1 MFAAAAAI
9 LLISGAGITALV
21 VRGGLRAQ
29 DVRTDTPAT
38 RVAEQ
43 TATTPPAPSTP
54 THVGVAGGAVQQSAG
69 APDPSHPTSAP
80 IDSAAAA
87 PRTAPPSRPTSSAP
101 AAEPAPAPVNRP
113 TGSAAAPNV
122 PNFSSLN
129 VAISTASSEVKMVP
143 PELLV
148 DVRSRL
154 SSGEDQSEQGEYL
167 AARRIFRA
175 VLQHIDS
182 ATARYPSSQALRALR
197 RDVEQADQNA
207 LRACIAEN
215 EMHRKRGEQPGSCQ

>member
-1 MFAAAAAI
+1 
-9 LLISGAGITALV
+9 
-21 VRGGLRAQ
+21 
-29 DVRTDTPAT
+29 
-38 RVAEQ
+38 
-43 TATTPPAPSTP
+43 
-54 THVGVAGGAVQQSAG
+54 
-69 APDPSHPTSAP
+69 
-80 IDSAAAA
+80 
-87 PRTAPPSRPTSSAP
+87 
-101 AAEPAPAPVNRP
+101 
-113 TGSAAAPNV
+113 
-122 PNFSSLN
+122 
-129 VAISTASSEVKMVP
+129 MVP

-154 SSGEDQSEQGEYL
+154 SSGEEQSDQGEYL